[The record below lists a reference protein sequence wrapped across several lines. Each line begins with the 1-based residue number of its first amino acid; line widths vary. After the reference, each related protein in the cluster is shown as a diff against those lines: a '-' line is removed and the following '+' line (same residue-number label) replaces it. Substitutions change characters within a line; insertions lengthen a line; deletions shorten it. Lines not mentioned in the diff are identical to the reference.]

1 MSITDIV
8 HEGLKE
14 PMWKVSR
21 GMTLLD
27 MVKGMKRGHCRG
39 SDGST
44 GEVPEEEV
52 MPNELR

>member
-1 MSITDIV
+1 MS
-8 HEGLKE
+8 
-14 PMWKVSR
+14 
-21 GMTLLD
+21 MTLLD